1 MDNLDNTVKSLES
14 FINSPLLLGS
24 LQLNNRLIQGPL
36 AGYSCAPFRQLFDQF
51 MSPAFCVS
59 EMLSAHDVLHKHQ
72 PNDRYLFRGE
82 TEKTL
87 CYQIA
92 GTCPTLMAEA
102 AIKLEHLQASLIDI
116 NCGCPKPKIRKKGAG
131 SALLERPELL
141 INIVKS
147 VRGAIKCPLTVKIR
161 LMDSDKNIALVK
173 AIADAGA
180 DAIVVHGRRW
190 IDDYD
195 KPCSLQKIASIKHA
209 VDIPVIVNGDIAD
222 RDSLNRAYNET
233 NCDGF
238 MISRASTGKPWLFQE
253 LLTNTALHLKLAN
266 RIKIF
271 MTHLYGLAI
280 LENEFKAVL
289 QSKSL
294 VRYYFKNEFSPDFF
308 QMFYQ
313 LTKLED
319 IESSLSN

>member
-1 MDNLDNTVKSLES
+1 M
-14 FINSPLLLGS
+14 P
-24 LQLNNRLIQGPL
+24 
-36 AGYSCAPFRQLFDQF
+36 
-51 MSPAFCVS
+51 PAYCVS
-59 EMLSAHDVLHKHQ
+59 EMLSAHDVLHKH
-72 PNDRYLFRGE
+72 PPHSRYLFRGE
-82 TEKTL
+82 DEKTL

-102 AIKLEHLQASLIDI
+102 AIKLELLQASIIDI

-131 SALLERPELL
+131 SALLEKPEQL
-141 INIVKS
+141 IKIVKM
-147 VRGAIKCPLTVKIR
+147 VRRAIKCPLTVKIR
-161 LMDSDKNIALVK
+161 LQDSDKDIALAK

-190 IDDYD
+190 VDDYD
-195 KPCSLQKIASIKHA
+195 KPCSLQKIAAIKQA
-209 VDIPVIVNGDIAD
+209 IDIPVIVNGDIANFD
-222 RDSLNRAYNET
+222 GLNHAWTET

-253 LLTNTALHLKLAN
+253 LLTNTEIHIDNAR

-271 MTHLYGLAI
+271 MTHLDGLAT
-280 LENEFKAVL
+280 LENECKAVL

-294 VRYYFKNEFSPDFF
+294 VRYYFKNQFSPDFF

-313 LTKLED
+313 LTRLQD
-319 IESSLSN
+319 IESALTGHSAISL